1 MTVRLFIAGTDTEIG
16 KTWATTRLAAA
27 ARRSGRRVAV
37 CKPVAAGAEYSPGGW
52 RNDDALALIAAAG
65 RDAAYELVNPWCLPL
80 PASPHLAA
88 RAAGVRITL
97 EPIVAAATTLGRE
110 ADWLLVEGAG
120 GWLAPIDDERTM
132 ADVAVAL
139 GLPVV
144 LVVGLRLGCLNHAML
159 TAAAIRDSGLPLA
172 GWIGNRIDPG
182 FGLCRENVD
191 TLSQRLGS
199 APLAVFSHE
208 APPADS
214 AATQDPSGPD
224 EAEVAVQELE
234 RRLLH
239 R

>member
-1 MTVRLFIAGTDTEIG
+1 MTVRVFIAGTDTEVG
-16 KTWATTRLAAA
+16 KTWVTTHIAAA
-27 ARRSGRRVAV
+27 ARRRGRRVAV
-37 CKPVAAGAEYSPGGW
+37 CKPVAAGAECGPDGW
-52 RNDDALALIAAAG
+52 RNDDALALIAASG
-65 RDAAYELVNPWCLPL
+65 SDAAYELVNPWCLPL

-139 GLPVV
+139 ATPVV

-172 GWIGNRIDPG
+172 GWIGNRVDPA
-182 FGLCRENVD
+182 FGLCEENLE
-191 TLSQRLGS
+191 TLERRLGS
-199 APLAVFSHE
+199 APLAVFGHRDGRGE
-208 APPADS
+208 AR
-214 AATQDPSGPD
+214 G
-224 EAEVAVQELE
+224 EAAVQELE